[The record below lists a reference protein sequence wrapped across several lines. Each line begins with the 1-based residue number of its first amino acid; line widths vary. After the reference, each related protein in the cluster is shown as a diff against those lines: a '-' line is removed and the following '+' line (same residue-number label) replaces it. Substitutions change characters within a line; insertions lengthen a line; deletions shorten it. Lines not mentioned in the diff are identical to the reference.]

1 MTNETDDGTAIP
13 LVDANEIP
21 TPVHADDASPSDDTS
36 SSDAS
41 IDDGADDAD
50 APMGVPVREPPA
62 PDAPVLSVDDAAKL
76 IEHGASVDEA
86 AAFAAEASETGET
99 APVTA
104 PAWLATALEAL
115 VFAAP
120 EPLPASRLR
129 EVLADEGHEFPIT
142 LVKRTLQE
150 LVEKWASPEKTVGGG
165 MRLLET
171 GAGFA
176 FRTSPDSAQFLRRFF
191 AAKPQRLSRAA
202 LETLAIIAYR
212 QPVTRPQVDDI
223 RGVDSAGALK
233 NLLDRKLIRVLGKA
247 DDVGRPLIY
256 GTTRAFLDFFSLSGL
271 SDLPTL
277 KDYQD
282 LKGGA
287 GVPEALPTPD
297 DGPVKVMDLFD
308 PLGSGD
314 LVSKETE
321 EESAKALTALENA
334 LGQATNVTARA
345 LAFEKGDVAAADA
358 IPPPARYTIDD
369 DEEDRVAHEASER
382 HVAEG
387 WPTDGSAETAPN
399 DATALPPAKD
409 ASELPEA
416 EAKEASDVADTE
428 RTASVVDEADTS
440 AVAGGVSS
448 ASPDDGHGHFR
459 TRRSDE
465 GSRFTP
471 RTLLREAD
479 AATGVPDDTAPTH
492 DDGAGD
498 AEPRDEEE

>member
-1 MTNETDDGTAIP
+1 MRLTTADSAG
-13 LVDANEIP
+13 LK
-21 TPVHADDASPSDDTS
+21 
-36 SSDAS
+36 
-41 IDDGADDAD
+41 
-50 APMGVPVREPPA
+50 R
-62 PDAPVLSVDDAAKL
+62 
-76 IEHGASVDEA
+76 
-86 AAFAAEASETGET
+86 
-99 APVTA
+99 
-104 PAWLATALEAL
+104 ALEAVL
-115 VFAAP
+115 LASRQPLSLGDLRRVFADQLAVDL
-120 EPLPASRLR
+120 LPALLDELRAEWDGDGRALELLQVASGWRFRTRAELMPFLDRLN
-129 EVLADEGHEFPIT
+129 
-142 LVKRTLQE
+142 
-150 LVEKWASPEKTVGGG
+150 PEKPP
-165 MRLLET
+165 RY
-171 GAGFA
+171 
-176 FRTSPDSAQFLRRFF
+176 
-191 AAKPQRLSRAA
+191 SRAV